1 MQTRTAKEYLHLQ
14 DWLTKALLIVSS
26 GREEYDRNEL
36 LQEAG
41 DSLMMKIGEAANRLG
56 RAGEPAPAGL
66 TWARVVANRNW
77 IIHQYDQIDR
87 DITWS
92 TLESSLPELNRA
104 LLDRFA
110 AAEKALWS

>member
-1 MQTRTAKEYLHLQ
+1 MHPRTAKEYLQVQ
-14 DWLTKALLIVSS
+14 DWPTKASLIVSA
-26 GREEYDRNEL
+26 GREEYNQDEL

-41 DSLMMKIGEAANRLG
+41 DSLMMKIGEAANRLR
-56 RAGEPAPAGL
+56 RAGEPEPAGL

-92 TLESSLPELNRA
+92 TLESLWPELDRA
-104 LLDRFA
+104 LRDRFA
-110 AAEKALWS
+110 VAQHALSP